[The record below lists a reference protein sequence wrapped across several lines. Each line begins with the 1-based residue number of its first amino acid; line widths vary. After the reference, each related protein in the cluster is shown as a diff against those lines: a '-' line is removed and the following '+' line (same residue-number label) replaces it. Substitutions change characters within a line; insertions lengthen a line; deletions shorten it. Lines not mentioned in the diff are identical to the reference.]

1 MFTLSTY
8 MFNIQKEE
16 YKMVNKKVERVPVQN
31 KHAARSSDIAIISL
45 LQNKRWKW
53 KRKFLSKLQ
62 IKRNNGP
69 VMQ

>member
-1 MFTLSTY
+1 
-8 MFNIQKEE
+8 
-16 YKMVNKKVERVPVQN
+16 MVNKNAERVPVQN

-45 LQNKRWKW
+45 LQNKRWNW
-53 KRKFLSKLQ
+53 KRLFLSKLQ